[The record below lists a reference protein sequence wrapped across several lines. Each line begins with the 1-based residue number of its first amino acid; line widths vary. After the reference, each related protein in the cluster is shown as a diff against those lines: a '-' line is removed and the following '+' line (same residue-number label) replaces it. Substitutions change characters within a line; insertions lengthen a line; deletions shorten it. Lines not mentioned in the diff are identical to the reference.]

1 MARKEDLI
9 QFENDLIVRTDYD
22 QALERFADLYKG
34 MKEANKITCTE
45 NLNVKFNMNFLF
57 ADILE
62 CLNILTFNNLSK
74 VIGIANAGRIWND
87 VKTSRK

>member
-1 MARKEDLI
+1 MARKADLI
-9 QFENDLIVRTDYD
+9 EFENDLIVRTDYT
-22 QALERFADLYKG
+22 QALERFAELYRG
-34 MKEANKITCTE
+34 MKEANQITCTE
-45 NLNVKFNMNFLF
+45 NLNVKFNMNYLF

-87 VKTSRK
+87 VKTARK

>member
-9 QFENDLIVRTDYD
+9 QFENEMIVRTDYE
-22 QALERFADLYKG
+22 QALERFAELYRG
-34 MKEANKITCTE
+34 MKEANAITCAE
-45 NLNVKFNMNFLF
+45 NLNVKFNMHYLF

-74 VIGIANAGRIWND
+74 VIGIANAGRIWQD
-87 VKTSRK
+87 VKTARK

>member
-1 MARKEDLI
+1 MTKEAELFE
-9 QFENDLIVRTDYD
+9 FENELIVRTDYT
-22 QALERFADLYKG
+22 QALERFAELYRG
-34 MKEANKITCTE
+34 MKEANSVTCTE
-45 NLNVKFNMNFLF
+45 SLHVKFNMNYLF

-87 VKTSRK
+87 VKTARK